1 MKLLLFYPSPL
12 SELGAEHD
20 RGDEEMHQRNMKVKE
35 ADRQEQELQ
44 EKLNALHVK
53 NEEL

>member
-1 MKLLLFYPSPL
+1 MYNFYYFTPL
-12 SELGAEHD
+12 PKLGAEHD

-35 ADRQEQELQ
+35 ADRQEQALQ